1 MQTQRIKLNLVP
13 NVGMP
18 QKIYLSQYDDM
29 SRRLEFELY
38 DGTDPYSVSDG
49 VSVVIQ
55 GTKPDKK
62 GFQYDCEYADGVASC
77 VVAGQMTACCGNVLC
92 ELVLSKD
99 GSILGTAKFV
109 IVVERAALLN
119 ETVISRTDLPLIVEA
134 AKNALLA
141 NASAKD
147 AASSAALAE
156 GSATTSQKSAQ
167 IADSNAA
174 AAQSSAEKAAE
185 SASDASGQAGSAQ
198 ASASGA
204 AVSASN
210 AEESEGRAAK
220 SADAAGRSAAAAE
233 ESASGAATS
242 ATNASKSAASAE
254 TSANNA
260 VSSATAAEKSASNA
274 RDAATAALGA
284 AKSASASA
292 ADSSG
297 SASAAAKSASDAAS
311 SATAAAESAKQSS
324 DQTSAASRAAIKAE
338 DSAKSAQNLAGDAA
352 ASAEAAAKSQ
362 TAASASARNAEESA
376 SEAQKYASSMAWT
389 TEQHIITE
397 FILGRTGKVYR
408 TRFYKHNVNTS
419 SAGTKLDA
427 NKDLVCE
434 PSSSTTEGR
443 DDYADIP
450 SFKWYRCNYVCE
462 SDGFKRIT
470 ALEGTSSYA
479 TDGAVD
485 VGTLHPTFY
494 WNVDKHDDY
503 YDIIYSDTPH
513 EDIGLKVWKDA
524 LRGDGVTVMPY
535 WIESSYASVIASDG
549 LLRSQPGK
557 APAYNQSY
565 NNMITNYQKKGE
577 GYWGAGISR
586 NTYAIIM
593 MAIKYATKNS
603 QSVMQG
609 CCAYNGQPTCAV
621 AEAGV
626 KRVLL
631 TSQGDFVEGGCVSV
645 GVANGTDTDRGNA
658 SIHSAANRVLI
669 KSVETVT
676 VDGKNYVALNLDID
690 GTIDTSTSTYVSTMP
705 QYTGTTDT
713 VIGHHDGQAVIDSK
727 HTLRIQGQEYMWG
740 QYVIASD
747 AVMDFQSDYSKN
759 VYVYPTGAKH
769 LQNSYSGAALVG
781 NIPNNDG
788 SDWWIG
794 DMDFDPASGAAYP
807 KTIGTGDSV
816 GCGDRVYSGGKNS
829 GTREYLM
836 NATLGGG
843 SGAGLCLVVCGCGL
857 GGAGWAFASCD

>member
-13 NVGMP
+13 GAEIP
-18 QKIYLSQYDDM
+18 ERIYLSQYDKG
-29 SRRLEFELY
+29 SRTLEFELY
-38 DGTDPYSVSDG
+38 DGAVPYAIPDG
-49 VSVVIQ
+49 TSITIQ
-55 GTKPDKK
+55 GTKPDRK
-62 GFQYDCEYADGVASC
+62 GFQYACTYSGGVVSC
-77 VVAGQMTACCGNVLC
+77 TVQDQMTAAAGEVRC
-92 ELVLSKD
+92 ELVISED
-99 GSILGTAKFV
+99 GNILATANF
-109 IVVERAALLN
+109 ILAVERSALTDDTIIS
-119 ETVISRTDLPLIVEA
+119 ETDMPLI
-134 AKNALLA
+134 
-141 NASAKD
+141 
-147 AASSAALAE
+147 
-156 GSATTSQKSAQ
+156 AQ
-167 IADSNAA
+167 AA
-174 AAQSSAEKAAE
+174 AAATN
-185 SASDASGQAGSAQ
+185 
-198 ASASGA
+198 A
-204 AVSASN
+204 AVSAN
-210 AEESEGRAAK
+210 
-220 SADAAGRSAAAAE
+220 AAAE
-233 ESASGAATS
+233 HEKNIQSIVDQVKDVSNEVTLAQQAASESTS
-242 ATNASKSAASAE
+242 AK
-254 TSANNA
+254 
-260 VSSATAAEKSASNA
+260 TAAE
-274 RDAATAALGA
+274 TA
-284 AKSASASA
+284 K
-292 ADSSG
+292 
-297 SASAAAKSASDAAS
+297 
-311 SATAAAESAKQSS
+311 AAAESA
-324 DQTSAASRAAIKAE
+324 
-338 DSAKSAQNLAGDAA
+338 A
-352 ASAEAAAKSQ
+352 ASASDSASSATQSASQASGYAEAASGSA
-362 TAASASARNAEESA
+362 TAASASAKNAADSA

-389 TEQHIITE
+389 TEQLIITE
-397 FILGRTGKVYR
+397 FILKRTGKVYR

-434 PSSSTTEGR
+434 PSSSTAEGR

-450 SFKWYRCNYVCE
+450 SFKWYHCNYVCE

-470 ALEGTSSYA
+470 ALEGTPSYA
-479 TDGAVD
+479 TEGAVD

-631 TSQGDFVEGGCVSV
+631 ASQGDFVEGGCVSV
-645 GVANGTDTDRGNA
+645 GVANGTDTDRNNA
-658 SIHSAANRVLI
+658 SIHSIANRVLI

-705 QYTGTTDT
+705 QYTGTTDA
-713 VIGHHDGQAVIDSK
+713 VIGHHDGQAVIDRK

-747 AVMDFQSDYSKN
+747 AVTDFQNDYSKN
-759 VYVYPTGAKH
+759 VYVYPAGAKH

-788 SDWWIG
+788 NDWWIG

-836 NATLGGG
+836 NANLWLG
-843 SGAGLCLVVCGCGL
+843 SYAGLCLVDCRFGL
-857 GGAGWAFASCD
+857 GLASWSFASCD

>member
-1 MQTQRIKLNLVP
+1 ME
-13 NVGMP
+13 
-18 QKIYLSQYDDM
+18 DDM
-29 SRRLEFELY
+29 DIPIGYTPLSLVGF
-38 DGTDPYSVSDG
+38 TDQGVYNPKKTYAANDLVHHKNSIFRALKDDMAGVEPAEGEDWAYFVFTPDDVKENTEKAQKAAQSAQYS
-49 VSVVIQ
+49 
-55 GTKPDKK
+55 
-62 GFQYDCEYADGVASC
+62 
-77 VVAGQMTACCGNVLC
+77 
-92 ELVLSKD
+92 
-99 GSILGTAKFV
+99 
-109 IVVERAALLN
+109 
-119 ETVISRTDLPLIVEA
+119 
-134 AKNALLA
+134 
-141 NASAKD
+141 
-147 AASSAALAE
+147 ASSALESKTAAE
-156 GSATTSQKSAQ
+156 AAASAASNSAASASSSEKNAKTSESNADASRSDAESAK
-167 IADSNAA
+167 AAAENAA
-174 AAQSSAEKAAE
+174 ASASRSADDASKHATKASESAE
-185 SASDASGQAGSAQ
+185 SASGSAT
-198 ASASGA
+198 
-204 AVSASN
+204 V
-210 AEESEGRAAK
+210 
-220 SADAAGRSAAAAE
+220 
-233 ESASGAATS
+233 
-242 ATNASKSAASAE
+242 
-254 TSANNA
+254 
-260 VSSATAAEKSASNA
+260 
-274 RDAATAALGA
+274 
-284 AKSASASA
+284 ASASA
-292 ADSSG
+292 
-297 SASAAAKSASDAAS
+297 K
-311 SATAAAESAKQSS
+311 
-324 DQTSAASRAAIKAE
+324 
-338 DSAKSAQNLAGDAA
+338 
-352 ASAEAAAKSQ
+352 
-362 TAASASARNAEESA
+362 NAEESA

-397 FILGRTGKVYR
+397 FILKRTGKVYR
-408 TRFYKHNVNTS
+408 TRFYKHNANTS

-434 PSSSTTEGR
+434 PSSSTAEGR

-450 SFKWYRCNYVCE
+450 SFKWYHCNYVCE

-470 ALEGTSSYA
+470 ALEGTPSYA
-479 TDGAVD
+479 TEGAVD

-494 WNVDKHDDY
+494 WSVEKHDDY

-513 EDIGLKVWKDA
+513 EDLRLKVWKDA

-565 NNMITNYQKKGE
+565 NNTITNYQKKGE

-609 CCAYNGQPTCAV
+609 CCAYNSQLTCAV
-621 AEAGV
+621 AETGV

-631 TSQGDFVEGGCVSV
+631 ASQGDFAEGGCVSV
-645 GVANGTDTDRGNA
+645 GVANGTSTDRNNA
-658 SIHSAANRVLI
+658 SIHSSANRVLI

-705 QYTGTTDT
+705 QYTGTTDA
-713 VIGHHDGQAVIDSK
+713 VIGHHDGQAVIDRK

-769 LQNSYSGAALVG
+769 LQNSYSGAALAG

-816 GCGDRVYSGGKNS
+816 GCGDRVYSGGKDS

-836 NATLGGG
+836 NAALWNG
-843 SGAGLCLVVCGCGL
+843 SRAGLCMVGCWCGL
-857 GGAGWAFASCD
+857 GYADWSFASCD